1 MPASK
6 ALKKKSVTRPTKAAR
21 AAITQE
27 HDAAQQSAFNQLINE
42 NSLLFF
48 RMKVVAQEVH
58 QQGEMSGGKRS
69 LLRLLSEAEA
79 QTVPQ
84 ISRARNVTRQH
95 TQTLINELAEEGL
108 VEFFDN
114 PGHKRSP
121 FVQLTAA
128 GQRAVAAME
137 RREARLHKQM
147 TMHVPENELRAAA
160 RTLRKVR
167 AEFENEQWRRLLK
180 QVR

>member
-1 MPASK
+1 MPSSKASK
-6 ALKKKSVTRPTKAAR
+6 KKPLAHAAE
-21 AAITQE
+21 Q
-27 HDAAQQSAFNQLINE
+27 DAAQQSAFNQLINE
-42 NSLLFF
+42 NALLFF

-95 TQTLINELAEEGL
+95 TQTLINELADEGL
-108 VEFFDN
+108 VDFFDN

-121 FVQLTAA
+121 FVQLTAQ

-137 RREARLHKQM
+137 RREAKLHTQM
-147 TMHVPENELRAAA
+147 PMHVPENELRAAA
-160 RTLRKVR
+160 RTLRKLR
-167 AEFENEQWRRLLK
+167 AEFEGEPWRRLLK
-180 QVR
+180 QFR

>member
-1 MPASK
+1 MPSSKASK
-6 ALKKKSVTRPTKAAR
+6 KKLETRAV
-21 AAITQE
+21 QE
-27 HDAAQQSAFNQLINE
+27 PDTAQQSAFNQLINE
-42 NSLLFF
+42 NALLFF

-69 LLRLLSEAEA
+69 LLRLLNESDA

-108 VEFFDN
+108 VDFFDN

-121 FVQLTAA
+121 FVQLTAQ

-137 RREARLHKQM
+137 RREAKLHTQM
-147 TMHVPENELRAAA
+147 PMHVPENELRAAA
-160 RTLRKVR
+160 RTLRKLR
-167 AEFENEQWRRLLK
+167 AEFEGEPWRRLLK
-180 QVR
+180 QFR

>member
-6 ALKKKSVTRPTKAAR
+6 ALKKKPVPRSTKAAR
-21 AAITQE
+21 AITQE
-27 HDAAQQSAFNQLINE
+27 HDTAQQSAFNQLINE

-79 QTVPQ
+79 QTVPK

-95 TQTLINELAEEGL
+95 TQTLINELAEEGQ

-121 FVQLTAA
+121 FVQLTAQ

-137 RREARLHKQM
+137 HREAKLHKQM
-147 TMHVPENELRAAA
+147 TMHVPENELRAAV
-160 RTLRKVR
+160 RTLRKLR

>member
-1 MPASK
+1 MPSSK
-6 ALKKKSVTRPTKAAR
+6 KAAKPQTIKAPR
-21 AAITQE
+21 ETNPSENEAAR
-27 HDAAQQSAFNQLINE
+27 QSAFNQLINE
-42 NSLLFF
+42 NALLFF
-48 RMKVVAQEVH
+48 RLKVVAEEVH
-58 QQGEMSGGKRS
+58 QQGELSGGKRG
-69 LLRLLSEAEA
+69 LLRMLNEAGA
-79 QTVPQ
+79 KTVPQ

-95 TQTLINELAEEGL
+95 TQTLINELVAEGL

-128 GQRAVAAME
+128 GQRCVTGME
-137 RREARLHKQM
+137 RREAKLHAQM
-147 TMHVPENELRAAA
+147 PMQVSENELRAAA

-180 QVR
+180 QLR